1 MTGEEIAGRYVV
13 LDHAADMP
21 LYIQVSRGLLR
32 AIQDGQ
38 FRTGKIPAT
47 RQLAQFLNLGIN
59 TISLAY
65 QELESQGVIYSAQRS
80 GWFVN
85 EEFGNLQLEDG
96 AQAAQAP
103 GGRWQHPLFTAG
115 TPGTPPEVRRSANDA
130 TVSYPFITASLPR
143 ESFPVSSWMRA
154 ARDAFEGPS
163 RAYSVYDNFG
173 ADDPFLIE
181 MILKE
186 LLPARGIF
194 VGPEN
199 ILLTAG
205 TQHALHM
212 IAQVMMR
219 PGTQVA
225 FEDPG
230 YPDARHSFLRSG
242 ARLFP
247 VPIDKGGLVPEAI
260 PQAAEIIYT
269 TPSHQLPSNVS
280 MSTPRKARLHRMAV
294 ATGKV
299 IIEDDYDSEMRFVGQ
314 SSAPI
319 AANGLDNVIYV
330 SGFSKYLG
338 AICRVAFVVAHADV
352 IAAIRD
358 CRRYQI
364 RNLSGHE
371 QRTLA
376 HFISSGGYEKQIRSL
391 RRIAKRRWQ
400 SCNRL
405 VAQHLPGWDM
415 PPSSGGLNLWIRA
428 PGGLDTA
435 VLAAR
440 LRRRRV
446 AIEPGRVFFDDPER
460 GRSFVKLGFLL
471 MDEQRQEAGLKILA
485 QTAAELAAE

>member
-13 LDHAADMP
+13 LDHGADVP

-32 AIQDGQ
+32 AIQDGH
-38 FRTGKIPAT
+38 FRNGKLPAT

-59 TISLAY
+59 TISLSY

-85 EEFGNLQLEDG
+85 EEFSDLHVDQDAEPVQTAG
-96 AQAAQAP
+96 AQ
-103 GGRWQHPLFTAG
+103 WQHKLFGTH
-115 TPGTPPEVRRSANDA
+115 TPGDPPEVRRSTNDA

-143 ESFPVSSWMRA
+143 ESFPVSTWIRA

-163 RAYSVYDNFG
+163 RAFSVYDNFG
-173 ADDPFLIE
+173 ADDPFLVE

-212 IAQVMMR
+212 IAQVTMR

-242 ARLFP
+242 AELFP
-247 VPIDKGGLVPEAI
+247 VPIDKGGLMLDEI
-260 PQAAEIIYT
+260 PDAAEIIYT

-280 MSTPRKARLHRMAV
+280 MSTPRKVRLHQMAA

-319 AANGLDNVIYV
+319 AANGLSNVIYV

-338 AICRVAFVVAHADV
+338 AICRIAFVVAHADV
-352 IAAIRD
+352 IAAIRG

-376 HFISSGGYEKQIRSL
+376 HFISSGGYERQIRSL

-405 VAQHLPGWDM
+405 VSKHLPGWQM
-415 PPSSGGLNLWIRA
+415 PPSSGGLNLWIKA
-428 PGGLDTA
+428 PGDLDTTE
-435 VLAAR
+435 LAAR

-446 AIEPGRVFFDDPER
+446 AIEPGRVFFHDPER
-460 GRSFVKLGFLL
+460 GRSFIKLGFLL
-471 MDEQRQEAGLKILA
+471 MDEERQEAGLKILA